1 MDRLQ
6 HLLMSLYLLILFINL
21 TKTTAQSPAPA
32 PAPPGPTNV
41 IKILKKAGHFKT
53 FIRLLKSTQL
63 DSNLNSQLGNTN
75 NGLTIFAPSDTAFSV
90 LKTGTL
96 RSLTDQEKL
105 ELMQFHIVP
114 MFISSSQFETVSSPL
129 KTHAGSGARFQLN
142 VTASGNSLNI
152 STGLTNTTISDTV
165 YMDTNLAIYQVDKVL
180 LPLDIFTPKPA
191 PAPAPE
197 LKAESESPD
206 DAVSKKDISSGVS
219 FAMLRDTV
227 LFIAATVAAISFS
240 L

>member
-6 HLLMSLYLLILFINL
+6 HLLISLYLLILFINL

-41 IKILKKAGHFKT
+41 IKILKKAGHFKN

-96 RSLTDQEKL
+96 PSLTDQEKL

-129 KTHAGSGARFQLN
+129 KTHAGSGARTHQHHYF
-142 VTASGNSLNI
+142 
-152 STGLTNTTISDTV
+152 DTV